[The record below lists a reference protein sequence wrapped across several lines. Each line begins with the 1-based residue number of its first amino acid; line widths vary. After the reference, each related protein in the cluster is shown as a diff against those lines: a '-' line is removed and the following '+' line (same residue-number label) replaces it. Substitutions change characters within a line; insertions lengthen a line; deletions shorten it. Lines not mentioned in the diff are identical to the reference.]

1 MRFVISSRRIVLFLT
16 LGLVFL
22 YLATLGSRFLG
33 MVGMRDGTILGTLV
47 EPFDMANNDASVG
60 AWYSS
65 LLLLFCSILLA
76 IIAASK
82 RQLGERYTFHWGF
95 LSGIFLLM
103 SVDEIAR
110 LHESFG
116 SALERALAEFADFTP
131 GGFLFFF
138 WVVPGAIFILVVLLA
153 YIRFLADLPRRTLIL
168 FVVAGTIYV
177 GGAIGVE
184 MIQAHLTFIN
194 TAGPEQVATADNSLS
209 WWMVRL
215 NLEELFEVVGIIVF
229 CYALLSYMDSHAKEI
244 TVGVDAR

>member
-82 RQLGERYTFHWGF
+82 RRLGERYTFHWGF

-131 GGFLFFF
+131 GAFSPSSG
-138 WVVPGAIFILVVLLA
+138 WCPA
-153 YIRFLADLPRRTLIL
+153 P
-168 FVVAGTIYV
+168 
-177 GGAIGVE
+177 
-184 MIQAHLTFIN
+184 
-194 TAGPEQVATADNSLS
+194 SS
-209 WWMVRL
+209 SSSS
-215 NLEELFEVVGIIVF
+215 
-229 CYALLSYMDSHAKEI
+229 C
-244 TVGVDAR
+244 

>member
-1 MRFVISSRRIVLFLT
+1 
-16 LGLVFL
+16 
-22 YLATLGSRFLG
+22 
-33 MVGMRDGTILGTLV
+33 
-47 EPFDMANNDASVG
+47 
-60 AWYSS
+60 
-65 LLLLFCSILLA
+65 LLLFCSFLLA

-116 SALERALAEFADFTP
+116 EAIERALAEFADFTP
-131 GGFLFFF
+131 GGFLSFF
-138 WVVPGAIFILVVLLA
+138 WVVPSAIFVLVVLLA
-153 YIRFLADLPRRTLIL
+153 YIRFLAGLPRRTLIL

-184 MIQAHLTFIN
+184 MIQAQLTFIN
-194 TAGPEQVATADNSLS
+194 TTGSEQVATANNSLS

-229 CYALLSYMDSHAKEI
+229 CYALLSYMDPHAKEI
-244 TVGVDAR
+244 TVGVDAQ